1 MMTNNVISL
10 LDDNTL
16 QVLHEKCLASN
27 ITDNEGLMSE
37 EEPCLH
43 PVIYE
48 SIDEDQLKSAML
60 KRESRLK
67 ISLARFF
74 WMQKSFGLKQILLS
88 KH

>member
-1 MMTNNVISL
+1 MMMNNVIFL

-16 QVLHEKCLASN
+16 QVLHEKCPASN

-48 SIDEDQLKSAML
+48 SIDEDQVKSSML

-67 ISLARFF
+67 ILLARYC
-74 WMQKSFGLKQILLS
+74 WMQKSFGLKQFLLS